1 MHDGGRALLLP
12 VFEVR
17 WAVQARRS
25 SYTEEFFRGAAGEP
39 AIGSGQE
46 VTLHW
51 ALKPEGL
58 DQ

>member
-1 MHDGGRALLLP
+1 MHDGGRALPLP

-39 AIGSGQE
+39 AVGSGQE
-46 VTLHW
+46 S
-51 ALKPEGL
+51 PCSGP
-58 DQ
+58 